1 MEGRRGSFSTLT
13 GERSRPVI
21 TKKKGYPLAMQRMRL
36 HSTRLLLDSNSAMS
50 DFSPY
55 AGGRGVG
62 VLRPYFPYF
71 SSITVRIARSGFP
84 SACIAI
90 TSRVMLRQRSHMP
103 PWLVKVIDPSASRS
117 AT

>member
-1 MEGRRGSFSTLT
+1 M
-13 GERSRPVI
+13 
-21 TKKKGYPLAMQRMRL
+21 AMQAMRL
-36 HSTRLLLDSNSAMS
+36 YTQRTRLLLDSSSAMS
-50 DFSPY
+50 DLYPY

-62 VLRPYFPYF
+62 VLRPYFPYV